1 MISEVDIRDW
11 QDAVAE
17 GYRNY
22 MADNAHLEPYS
33 NEVWKAASHWAFSF
47 LLKENEND

>member
-11 QDAVAE
+11 QDAVEE

-22 MADNAHLEPYS
+22 MAENAHQHPYS
-33 NEVWKAASHWAFSF
+33 NEVWKAASHWAFQYMWEKNS
-47 LLKENEND
+47 